1 MKLHIYSGREFAS
14 GLDLPWGEPL
24 ETWDLPSMVR
34 LSRGLSRNVVR
45 FVSYRDVVFAVKEIA
60 EYLAVRE
67 YGLLREL
74 VDLGQPVVEPICLV
88 TERAAGAGADP
99 RVRDKALLVTRYL
112 DRSLPLRSLITSGGG
127 ADQVHNL
134 MDAVAELLV
143 RLHLAGFFWGDCS
156 LSNTLFRL
164 DAGRFAAYLVDAET
178 GELHERLSPGQRQ
191 HELIIAGEN
200 LAGELMDLD
209 AGFGLPEGVDPV
221 ELAMSVDSRYERL
234 WDVITRDEIYPVEE
248 SYRIEARVRRL
259 NQLGFDVQDLEIETL
274 DDGRHIRM
282 HADVVEPGYHRRL
295 VKTLTGLDVQ
305 ENQAR
310 RLLNDMYSFRAW
322 QTGVQGQD
330 IPETVSAYRWI
341 SEIYQP
347 TLAAIPDEERAKL
360 DDAEIFHQI
369 LEHRWYMSER
379 EGREVG
385 LDEVIPD
392 YVDNVLSRTPA
403 PKVESNPLAVSD
415 AGVPPPAAKSPR

>member
-1 MKLHIYSGREFAS
+1 MKLHIYSGRDFAGDPS
-14 GLDLPWGEPL
+14 LPWTEPL

-45 FVSYRDVVFAVKEIA
+45 FVSWRDVVFAVKEIA
-60 EYLAVRE
+60 EYLAIRE

-74 VDLGQPVVEPICLV
+74 VDLGQPTVEPICLV
-88 TERAAGAGADP
+88 TDRATGADADP

-178 GELHERLSPGQRQ
+178 GELHAKLSDGQRQ
-191 HELIIAGEN
+191 HELMIASEN

-209 AGFGLPEGVDPV
+209 AGFGLPDGVDPV
-221 ELAMSVDSRYERL
+221 ELAMSVQVRYEHL
-234 WDVITRDEIYPVEE
+234 WDEITKDVVYPATQ
-248 SYRIEARVRRL
+248 SFRIESRVRRL

-274 DDGRHIRM
+274 AETGEVRM
-282 HADVVEPGYHRRL
+282 HADVVEPGYHSRL
-295 VKTLTGLDVQ
+295 VKTLTGLDAQ

-330 IPETVSAYRWI
+330 IPETISAYRWF

-347 TLAAIPDEERAKL
+347 TLEAIPEAQRQKL
-360 DDAEIFHQI
+360 DGPEIFHQI
-369 LEHRWYMSER
+369 LEHRWYMSEG
-379 EGREVG
+379 EGREVA

-392 YVDNVLSRTPA
+392 YVENVLKDLPN
-403 PKVESNPLAVSD
+403 PKVEPNPLSVSD
-415 AGVPPPAAKSPR
+415 GYVGEPPVIE